1 MSIRADLGLRRGEF
15 VLDLAFSA
23 PSGQVLA
30 LLGSNGAGKST
41 ALAAMAGLLPLDRGE
56 LIVDDRILE
65 RVATGTRL
73 PPQAREVG
81 VLFQGLALFESMTAL
96 DNVAIG
102 LETAGK
108 GRAEAR
114 GRARVWLNRVGLADF
129 GARYPHMLSGGQRKR
144 VGLVQVLI
152 RDPKILLMDEPFGPL
167 DAQTR
172 QIMGNL
178 LLDLWTADRK
188 AVLFVTH
195 DLEEAIA
202 LSDRVVIMSAGPA
215 ARIIGDWRIP
225 LSRPRDISEVKLDPA
240 FHELHRDI
248 WHKLKAEVVK
258 GYAQAEVA

>member
-96 DNVAIG
+96 DNVAYG
-102 LETAGK
+102 PRSRGMAKADARAQAG
-108 GRAEAR
+108 EWLAR
-114 GRARVWLNRVGLADF
+114 FGVAALAH
-129 GARYPHMLSGGQRKR
+129 RRPSQLSGGQAQAVALARA
-144 VGLVQVLI
+144 LI
-152 RDPKILLMDEPFGPL
+152 VAPRY
-167 DAQTR
+167 
-172 QIMGNL
+172 L
-178 LLDLWTADRK
+178 LLDEPLASLDAENRVEARGVLEQTLHEFQGVSIIVTHELGDALSLADR
-188 AVLFVTH
+188 VLVI
-195 DLEEAIA
+195 EAGK
-202 LSDRVVIMSAGPA
+202 RVQEGTPEQIIEQPA
-215 ARIIGDWRIP
+215 TAHLRAMVESWRG
-225 LSRPRDISEVKLDPA
+225 R
-240 FHELHRDI
+240 
-248 WHKLKAEVVK
+248 
-258 GYAQAEVA
+258 